1 MASNAT
7 RAGKTI
13 LKLASVLTFLFVV
26 LPRIMARTAL
36 HWGER
41 NGYTMQQFK
50 FTTRDGTRLSGVLYV
65 PLAPPEKPRGYP
77 AIIMVHSWALS
88 RWQNH
93 LYAPY
98 FAKDGYVVF
107 SYDCR
112 GWGSSGG
119 RVECAGPEHELN
131 DLQDALDW
139 LLAQGDAPVNPERI
153 GLTGISYGGGHSFLM
168 AARDQRI
175 RTIVP
180 MHGWTD
186 LKYSMVPNGSLKFP
200 WGLALLLTAT
210 WATRCDPRNRL
221 YRWTIRLLFD
231 LKGRKEVL
239 EEMEERSAIRDVDR
253 VECPV
258 FIVGSWHDDLFEPN
272 QMMDFYEKLATPKKL
287 YIGYCPHA
295 MDAGMGPRL
304 WSREIWSMTR
314 DWFDYW
320 LKDRTDLPVL
330 EEPRFYSRQPWKRA
344 AVSFDDWPPPR
355 AEVESLYLHA
365 GSNGNMGTL
374 RDAGPGES
382 RVSQPLVNNYL
393 SRATSGP
400 PFVRP
405 QSFGIPVPGPRKD
418 REGDHLSYLASPA
431 EQDLEIVGVPRV
443 TLSVRPDHASCQV
456 NAFLYDVGKRGWP
469 RLITYGTCTELGLVP
484 GETNVIT
491 FDLLACDWLLRRGH
505 QVRLT
510 LSASNPLFVRPLFE
524 RFHFDVIQDPAAPSL
539 LELPGIVRAG

>member
-1 MASNAT
+1 MAKNAT
-7 RAGKTI
+7 RAGKTF

-26 LPRIMARTAL
+26 LPRIMAQAAL
-36 HWGER
+36 RWGER
-41 NGYTMQQFK
+41 NGYTMKQFK
-50 FTTRDGTRLSGVLYV
+50 FTTRDGTRLSAVLYI
-65 PLAPPEKPRGYP
+65 PLAPPEKPQGYP

-98 FAKDGYVVF
+98 FAKDGYVIL

-131 DLQDALDW
+131 DLEDALDW
-139 LLAQGDAPVNPERI
+139 LLAQQDAPVNPERI
-153 GLTGISYGGGHSFLM
+153 GLTGISYGGGHSLLM
-168 AARDQRI
+168 AARDKRI

-186 LKYSMVPNGSLKFP
+186 LKYSLAPNGSLKYP
-200 WGLALLLTAT
+200 WGLALLLTAS

-221 YRWTIRLLFD
+221 YRWTIPLLFD
-231 LKGRKEVL
+231 LKGREKAL
-239 EEMEERSAIRDVDR
+239 EEMAERSVIRDVDQ

-272 QMMDFYEKLATPKKL
+272 QMLDFYEKLSGPKKL
-287 YIGYCPHA
+287 YIGYCPHG

-304 WSREIWSMTR
+304 WSREIWSMTM

-320 LKDRTDLPVL
+320 LKDRTDLPIL
-330 EEPRFYSRQPWKRA
+330 EQPRFHSRQPWKRV
-344 AVSFDDWPPPR
+344 AVSFEDWPPPR
-355 AEVESLYLHA
+355 AQVESLCLHA
-365 GSNGNMGTL
+365 GSNGDMGAL
-374 RDAGPGES
+374 KDAGPGES
-382 RVSQPLVNNYL
+382 SASRPIVNNYL

-418 REGDHLSYLASPA
+418 REGDFLSYLASPV
-431 EQDLEIVGVPRV
+431 EKDLEIVGVPRV
-443 TLSVRPDHASCQV
+443 TLNVRPDRASCQV
-456 NAFLYDVGKRGWP
+456 NAFLYDVGERGLP
-469 RLITYGTCTELGLVP
+469 RLITYGTCTELDLAA
-484 GETNVIT
+484 GETNRMT
-491 FDLLACDWLLRRGH
+491 FDLLACDWLLRQGH
-505 QVRLT
+505 RVRLT
-510 LSASNPLFVRPLFE
+510 LSASNLLFVRPLFE
-524 RFHFDVIQDPAAPSL
+524 RFRFEVIQDPDVPSL
-539 LELPGIVRAG
+539 LELPGIVRTS